1 MSANKSSKSNIQTLI
16 NVAKS
21 KQANLPDKF
30 EDQDKD
36 FTFYQFIEK
45 YRNLLQFR
53 NDGVFDKDIFAEM
66 KLTWAALRGHDY
78 NKFRE
83 KLRNYYKY

>member
-36 FTFYQFIEK
+36 FTFY
-45 YRNLLQFR
+45 
-53 NDGVFDKDIFAEM
+53 
-66 KLTWAALRGHDY
+66 
-78 NKFRE
+78 
-83 KLRNYYKY
+83 